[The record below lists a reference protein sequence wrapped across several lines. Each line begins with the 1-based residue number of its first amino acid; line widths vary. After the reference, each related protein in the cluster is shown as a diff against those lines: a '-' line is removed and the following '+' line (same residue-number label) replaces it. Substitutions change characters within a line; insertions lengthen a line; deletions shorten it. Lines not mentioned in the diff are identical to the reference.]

1 MLIDTGI
8 KINNVDITDYI
19 AHQGVKW
26 TRADIDGVNA
36 GRSISGLMIRDRV
49 ATKIRLDITC
59 RPLKNDE
66 LKILLNLL
74 LPEFVTVTYD
84 DPMYGVV
91 SKTMYATTTR
101 QLSCLSASSYRQTNG
116 TSATMKHQN
125 RLNTGLMLL
134 FRSLSVDRGG

>member
-8 KINNVDITDYI
+8 TIDGTDITPYI

-26 TRADIDGVNA
+26 TRADVDGPNA

-66 LKILLNLL
+66 LRILLNLL
-74 LPEFVTVTYD
+74 LPEFVSVRYD

-91 SKTMYATTTR
+91 TKTMYA
-101 QLSCLSASSYRQTNG
+101 NNNP
-116 TSATMKHQN
+116 ATFLFKRSPEVSDLWWTCHDEADKPQPFEYWHQVTFPLVE
-125 RLNTGLMLL
+125 R
-134 FRSLSVDRGG
+134 

>member
-1 MLIDTGI
+1 MLVDTGI
-8 KINNVDITDYI
+8 KIDGTDITDYI

-26 TRADIDGVNA
+26 SRNDIDGVNA

-66 LKILLNLL
+66 LRTLLNLL

-91 SKTMYATTTR
+91 SKTMYANNNP
-101 QLSCLSASSYRQTNG
+101 AEF
-116 TSATMKHQN
+116 
-125 RLNTGLMLL
+125 L
-134 FRSLSVDRGG
+134 FPRPGDTVEYWDNVTFPLVER